1 MLTEIERSI
10 KPEDCYAVVN
20 NENWIMSEE
29 CKVNKMLSKTTS
41 QKTKGRGAA
50 LGVLSFAALA
60 GLSLLGIQA
69 NAQGINEH
77 SSTSLSSGEDVLN
90 GVEVKQNTTS
100 ILGERDFFANTID
113 RVRVNA
119 QQGVITGAA
128 ASIPVLTDGIYTV
141 TETTYSDA
149 PNVFKY
155 VANDGSHTQV
165 SVWYGIC

>member
-10 KPEDCYAVVN
+10 KPEDCCAVVN

-29 CKVNKMLSKTTS
+29 CKVNKMLSKAIP
-41 QKTKGRGAA
+41 QKTKGHGAT

-60 GLSLLGIQA
+60 GLSLFGLQA

-77 SSTSLSSGEDVLN
+77 SSTSFSSGEGILGAVTP
-90 GVEVKQNTTS
+90 KQNTTS